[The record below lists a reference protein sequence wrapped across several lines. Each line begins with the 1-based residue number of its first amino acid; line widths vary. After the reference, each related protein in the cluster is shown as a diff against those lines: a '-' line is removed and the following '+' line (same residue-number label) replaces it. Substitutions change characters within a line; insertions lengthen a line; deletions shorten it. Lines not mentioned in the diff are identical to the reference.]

1 MATALPDYYSIN
13 AATNR
18 GLPQATTD
26 IVTDTDR
33 RDVSDVLDLLALADT
48 PFINRIGWGA
58 PFAAQKIEWL
68 SEDLGPG
75 WVASS
80 VAAGSAAGSFVA
92 DSAGL
97 AITTTEAIK
106 QIQTGTILYHYSST
120 DGDHAIYVAA
130 AVAEA
135 SITTVALCTNATAAS
150 VATSIIAGDKIYIL
164 GALANEASL
173 PRTGQWRARAIRE
186 NYPSILRQDV
196 QISGSMKETDMY
208 AIGGEEMHQIRMRLK
223 EMQRE
228 RERLA
233 LYGAGMPDAAT
244 ARTTTTPSMNKGV
257 FGFLLPSGAPGLDTS
272 TTTLTPSAMN
282 TVVNNCWNYGAENL
296 CFFGDI
302 NQCAKFTQWD
312 IDRIR
317 MAPRDKRGGGNIT
330 WWMSEA
336 GIEIEIVPM
345 RQVPTNL
352 AFVVDT
358 NKIQLRAKQNRKA
371 IMEKLGKA
379 GDFDDWQIISEFSME
394 MKGYDHGQHGMF
406 TVLS

>member
-1 MATALPDYYSIN
+1 MAFPDVYSIN

-26 IVTDTDR
+26 IVSDTDR

-80 VAAGSAAGSFVA
+80 VAAGSAAGSFIA

-97 AITTTEAIK
+97 AIITAEAIK
-106 QIQTGTILYHYSST
+106 QIQTGTVLYHYSST
-120 DGDHAIYVAA
+120 DGEHGLYVAD

-135 SITTVALCTNATAAS
+135 SIGTTALCTDANAAATQ
-150 VATSIIAGDKIYIL
+150 TSIIAGDKIYIL
-164 GALANEASL
+164 GALVNEASL
-173 PRTGQWRARAIRE
+173 PRTGLWRARAIRE
-186 NYPSILRQDV
+186 NYPTILRQDV

-228 RERLA
+228 RERMA
-233 LYGAGMPDAAT
+233 LYGPGMSV
-244 ARTTTTPSMNKGV
+244 RSTTNPTINKGV
-257 FGFLLPSGAPGLDTS
+257 LGFLLASGAPGVDNS

-282 TVVNNCWNYGAENL
+282 TVVNDCWNYGANNL
-296 CFFGDI
+296 TFFGDI

-317 MAPRDKRGGGNIT
+317 MAPRDGRGGGNIT

-345 RQVPTNL
+345 RQVPTNM
-352 AFVVDT
+352 AFVVDVS
-358 NKIQLRAKQNRKA
+358 KIQLRAKRNRKGL
-371 IMEKLGKA
+371 MEKLGRA
-379 GDFDDWQIISEFSME
+379 GDFEDWQIISEFSME

-406 TVLS
+406 SRLS

>member
-1 MATALPDYYSIN
+1 MAQVIPDYYQIT

-18 GLPQATTD
+18 GLYQATTD
-26 IVTDTDR
+26 IVSDTDK

-48 PFINRIGWGA
+48 PFINRIGWG
-58 PFAAQKIEWL
+58 PEFSAQKIEWL

-75 WVASS
+75 WVATSA
-80 VAAGSAAGSFVA
+80 AAGSAAGSFIA
-92 DSAGL
+92 SSAGL
-97 AITTTEAIK
+97 AITTAEAIK
-106 QIQTGTILYHYSST
+106 QIQTGTVLYHYSST
-120 DGDHAIYVAA
+120 DGDHALWACGSVDA
-130 AVAEA
+130 A
-135 SITTVALCTNATAAS
+135 SIGTFALCTDANAGQ
-150 VATSIIAGDKIYIL
+150 VQTSIIAGDKIYIL
-164 GALANEASL
+164 GALANEGSL
-173 PRTGQWRARAIRE
+173 PRTGKWRARALRE

-233 LYGAGMPDAAT
+233 LYGPGVSV
-244 ARTTTTPSMNKGV
+244 RSTTVPTVNKGV

-282 TVVNNCWNYGAENL
+282 SVVNQCWDYGANNL
-296 CFFGDI
+296 TFFGDI

-317 MAPRDKRGGGNIT
+317 MAPNNNRGGGNIT
-330 WWMSEA
+330 YWMSEA

-352 AFVVDT
+352 AFVVDVS
-358 NKIQLRAKQNRKA
+358 KIQLRAKQNRKA
-371 IMEKLGKA
+371 IMEKLGKS

>member
-1 MATALPDYYSIN
+1 MAFPDVYSIN

-26 IVTDTDR
+26 IVSDTDR

-80 VAAGSAAGSFVA
+80 VAAGSAAGSFIA

-97 AITTTEAIK
+97 AIITAEAIK
-106 QIQTGTILYHYSST
+106 QIQTGTVLYHYSST
-120 DGDHAIYVAA
+120 DGEHGLYVAD

-135 SITTVALCTNATAAS
+135 SIGTTALCTDANAAATQ
-150 VATSIIAGDKIYIL
+150 TSIIAGDKIYIL
-164 GALANEASL
+164 GALVNEASL
-173 PRTGQWRARAIRE
+173 PRTGLWRARAIRE
-186 NYPSILRQDV
+186 NYPTILRQDV

-228 RERLA
+228 RERMA
-233 LYGAGMPDAAT
+233 LYGPGMSV
-244 ARTTTTPSMNKGV
+244 RSTTNPTINKGV
-257 FGFLLPSGAPGLDTS
+257 LGFLLASGAPGVDNS

-282 TVVNNCWNYGAENL
+282 TVVNDCWNYGANNL
-296 CFFGDI
+296 TFFGDI

-317 MAPRDKRGGGNIT
+317 MAPRDGRGGGNIT

-345 RQVPTNL
+345 RQVPTNM
-352 AFVVDT
+352 AFVVDVS
-358 NKIQLRAKQNRKA
+358 KIQLRAKRNRKA
-371 IMEKLGKA
+371 LMEKLGRA
-379 GDFDDWQIISEFSME
+379 GDFEDWQIISEFSME

-406 TVLS
+406 SRLS

>member
-1 MATALPDYYSIN
+1 MAFPDVYSIN

-26 IVTDTDR
+26 IVSDTDR

-80 VAAGSAAGSFVA
+80 VAAGSAAGSFIA

-97 AITTTEAIK
+97 AITTAEAIK
-106 QIQTGTILYHYSST
+106 QIQTGTVLYHYSST
-120 DGDHAIYVAA
+120 DGEHGLYVAD

-135 SITTVALCTNATAAS
+135 SIGTTALCTDANAAATQ
-150 VATSIIAGDKIYIL
+150 TSIIAGDKIYIL
-164 GALANEASL
+164 GALVNEASL
-173 PRTGQWRARAIRE
+173 PRTGLWRARAIRE
-186 NYPSILRQDV
+186 NYPTILRQDV

-228 RERLA
+228 RERMA
-233 LYGAGMPDAAT
+233 LYGPGMSV
-244 ARTTTTPSMNKGV
+244 RSTTNPTINKGV
-257 FGFLLPSGAPGLDTS
+257 LGFLLASGAPGVDNS

-282 TVVNNCWNYGAENL
+282 TVVNDCWNYGANNL
-296 CFFGDI
+296 TFFGDI

-317 MAPRDKRGGGNIT
+317 MAPRDGRGGGNIT

-345 RQVPTNL
+345 RQVPTNM
-352 AFVVDT
+352 AFVVDVS
-358 NKIQLRAKQNRKA
+358 KIQLRAKRNRKA
-371 IMEKLGKA
+371 LMEKLGRA
-379 GDFDDWQIISEFSME
+379 GDFEDWQIISEFSME

-406 TVLS
+406 SRLS